1 MSDQD
6 HRPEPGHHA
15 PGEGPPRST
24 EAVYPDGGRAW
35 FAPSAGPVVSV
46 RFADGVMVEMR
57 PQAAETHWVAR
68 SARVQFRGLAVK
80 GLLLDV
86 DASVSPDGTV
96 WQFSGW
102 RTDIAGID
110 GGGDLPG
117 TTREAALA
125 LCRRRARE
133 AREATAGVSGRRDR
147 TPQRAPGQLRPASGH
162 QPGHPGR
169 RGRTSTAQGEPGPEA
184 GL

>member
-6 HRPEPGHHA
+6 HPPEPGHHV
-15 PGEGPPRST
+15 PDEGAPRST
-24 EAVYPDGGRAW
+24 EAVYPDGGRAR
-35 FAPSAGPVVSV
+35 FAPGAGPVVSV

-68 SARVQFRGLAVK
+68 SARVQFSGLAVK

-86 DASVSPDGTV
+86 DANVSPDGTV

-102 RTDIAGID
+102 RTGVTGID
-110 GGGDLPG
+110 GGGDLPR

-133 AREATAGVSGRRDR
+133 AREATAGASGRRDR
-147 TPQRAPGQLRPASGH
+147 TPQRAAGQLRPASGR
-162 QPGHPGR
+162 QPGYPGR
-169 RGRTSTAQGEPGPEA
+169 RDRTSAAQVEPGPEA